1 MREISRLM
9 CVVVLL
15 AGGLFII
22 LTIAGLATSAVGL
35 LNPHIKPEPCE
46 SCHRK
51 IPTDEEARDGD
62 YFLLK
67 DTIDAT
73 CHICHEY
80 ACCKVGSLHEKNRNH
95 PSDID
100 SWNSDI
106 ARKPKN
112 LPLYNGFITCNT
124 CHLHTKHDGEGYKLV
139 RIVEITTMK
148 NDWTELCKDCHV
160 DY

>member
-1 MREISRLM
+1 MKKSGEVRSFIAM
-9 CVVVLL
+9 L
-15 AGGLFII
+15 AGVFII
-22 LTIAGLATSAVGL
+22 SLIIAGSAPVAVGL

-51 IPTDEEARDGD
+51 IPNEDETRAGD

-80 ACCKVGSLHEKNRNH
+80 TCCKVGSLHEKNRNH

-100 SWNSDI
+100 SWDSDI
-106 ARKPKN
+106 ARKPRD
-112 LPLYNGFITCNT
+112 LPLHNGFITCNT
-124 CHLHTKHDGEGYKLV
+124 CHLHTKPDGEDYKLV
-139 RIVEITTMK
+139 RLVKISTMK
-148 NDWTELCKDCHV
+148 NDWTELCMDCHV